1 MSDLREALNDLRDQ
15 INALPEKP
23 TAAQLGP
30 LEATARGL
38 LTQSKNT
45 IYEAEARELLTSLA
59 RMSSGTSPDTSQVR
73 GLLRRARIRIEI
85 AGDDHDFDE
94 AIDILAQ
101 ALDIDP
107 HNAELHELLLQAAQR
122 SSQHAMKV
130 QGLTERYGLEL
141 QSQQPA
147 APASKPRATEA
158 PKAESKPAAS
168 PTDPNVEA
176 MLAEVASTYYAGDYA
191 RTADLAGRV
200 LAIDP
205 NNAQASEY
213 QQKSEDNLMRGIV
226 PDHRIPFDARV
237 AYNRANSLVRAGNYE
252 EAERLYREAR
262 DVAESAGIR
271 NWKDVE
277 QALLEIQDLSLA
289 RQLLADGDRLLAADD
304 WAGALKQYQGALGVL
319 PNYPEAEDRINQVR
333 KFQDQYDQ
341 ASVRLSMISGSLTE
355 RSRDLI
361 RLMNMLAGIRQALPN
376 SPRVHQLV
384 TETSTRIQDVKNQLT
399 DQGQGALE
407 RVDAVSSV
415 EEKFRLA
422 QQAAELFAAAVDLDS
437 SDAVASSGLRKAEQ
451 LSAEMN
457 EGRQLMERAA
467 ALIAQ
472 NFDNEIAQARQMLTG
487 LRFHAQDQRYQ
498 TLLGDLLLRH
508 LERVEAAIDQR
519 DVETAQRWLGI
530 CKDDPFRILG
540 RRSDILRLENEI
552 RGLQQRRIMRY
563 GMIGVVVLVI
573 LGVVVLLNRNA
584 INSIINPTDT
594 PTTTATATA
603 TVTPTATYT
612 DTPSATPTNTPTDT
626 PTSTFTYTP
635 TPLSPEEQTA
645 TINALATS
653 TALTATQVAGITQTA
668 QQRYDNQTA
677 TQDAFNLTITQDA
690 LNFNN
695 TSTAVV
701 LTQQASQT
709 IVAQTQHYI
718 ATQNAY
724 ATQTATNIPPTP
736 THTPTLTLTPTPS
749 PTEPQRLCVIANA
762 TGNNINVRRLPT
774 LNSDAVGLFPR
785 NALADVF
792 EVRYGLDTPPVIWY
806 LIQYDPEGEDE
817 PFEGWVSSTV
827 AREFTVCP
835 SVASPTP

>member
-23 TAAQLGP
+23 SPSQLGP
-30 LEATARGL
+30 LETTARGL
-38 LTQSKNT
+38 LTQCKNT
-45 IYEAEARELLTSLA
+45 IYENEARELLSALA
-59 RMSSGTSPDTSQVR
+59 RMSSGTSPDTGQVR

-107 HNAELHELLLQAAQR
+107 HNPELHELLMQAAQR

-130 QGLTERYGLEL
+130 QGLTERYGLDL
-141 QSQQPA
+141 QPQPSTA
-147 APASKPRATEA
+147 RAEKAKTPEPPKTET
-158 PKAESKPAAS
+158 PPAAS
-168 PTDPNVEA
+168 PIDPNVEA
-176 MLAEVASTYYAGDYA
+176 MLAEIAATYYAGDYA

-200 LAIDP
+200 LAVDP
-205 NNAQASEY
+205 NNAQAAEY

-262 DVAESAGIR
+262 DIAERAGIR
-271 NWKDVE
+271 SWKDVE

-319 PNYPEAEDRINQVR
+319 PNYPEAEDRITQVR

-341 ASVRLSMISGSLTE
+341 ASVRLSMISGALAE
-355 RSRDLI
+355 RARDLI

-376 SPRVHQLV
+376 SPRVHQLAA
-384 TETSTRIQDVKNQLT
+384 ETSTRIQEVKTQLI

-415 EEKFRLA
+415 DEKFRLA
-422 QQAAELFAAAVDLDS
+422 QQATELFAAAVDLDS
-437 SDAVASSGLRKAEQ
+437 SDTAASAGLRKAEQ
-451 LSAEMN
+451 LSAGMN

-498 TLLGDLLLRH
+498 TLLGDLLIRH

-519 DVETAQRWLGI
+519 DVEAAQRWLSI

-552 RGLQQRRIMRY
+552 RNMQQRRVLRL
-563 GMIGVVVLVI
+563 GVIGGVLLGLVI
-573 LGVVVLLNRNA
+573 LVAFLNRGT
-584 INSIINPTDT
+584 IERIVNPTHTLTDT
-594 PTTTATATA
+594 PTATASL
-603 TVTPTATYT
+603 TPTSTAT
-612 DTPSATPTNTPTDT
+612 DTPTATPTNTATDT
-626 PTSTFTYTP
+626 PTSTHTYTP

-645 TINALATS
+645 TLYALATS
-653 TALTATQVAGITQTA
+653 TAQTATVVAGITQTA
-668 QQRYDNQTA
+668 QQRYNDQTA
-677 TQDAFNLTITQDA
+677 TREAFVLTVTQDA
-690 LNFNN
+690 LNFNSTG
-695 TSTAVV
+695 TSVA

-709 IVAQTQHYI
+709 IVAQTQYYI
-718 ATQNAY
+718 ATQNY
-724 ATQTATNIPPTP
+724 FGTQTATHIPPTA
-736 THTPTLTLTPTPS
+736 TYTPTLTLTPTPS

-762 TGNNINVRRLPT
+762 TANNINVRRLPS
-774 LNSDAVGLFPR
+774 LNSDTVGLFPR
-785 NALADVF
+785 NELADVF
-792 EVRYGLDTPPVIWY
+792 ELRYGLDAPPVIWY
-806 LIQYDPEGEDE
+806 RIRFDPPGPTEA
-817 PFEGWVSSTV
+817 FEGWVSSAA
-827 AREFTVCP
+827 AREFTPCP
-835 SVASPTP
+835 SIATPTP